1 MADPA
6 QSNRVQRSETHE
18 TTDDATTS
26 PANRTT
32 PADRTTPDAPLGG
45 GAPGTSPRTISPPSN
60 FERGAADRDI
70 ELTKE
75 PPDLTPRDPYP
86 GQIGGGPGAGD
97 ASSGGGAGAG
107 IPGGGTDMR
116 TGGAFSGGDVEQDRR
131 RIFGDTAIRADRGTG
146 EPKGDLEGAKVE
158 SDEGDFGGPLK
169 IRTTDDNRAPNPKR
183 QDQA

>member
-1 MADPA
+1 MADQA

-18 TTDDATTS
+18 ATDDATTS

-32 PADRTTPDAPLGG
+32 PESQDTG
-45 GAPGTSPRTISPPSN
+45 GAPGTSTPRTDSPPSN

-86 GQIGGGPGAGD
+86 GEIGGGPGAGD
-97 ASSGGGAGAG
+97 ASRGGGAGAG

-116 TGGAFSGGDVEQDRR
+116 TNGAFSGGDVEEDRR
-131 RIFGDTAIRADRGTG
+131 RIFGDAAGGHDRSPDA
-146 EPKGDLEGAKVE
+146 PKGDLEGAKVE

-183 QDQA
+183 QDQP

>member
-32 PADRTTPDAPLGG
+32 PTDRTTPDAPVGG
-45 GAPGTSPRTISPPSN
+45 GAPGTSTPRTSSPASN

-75 PPDLTPRDPYP
+75 PPDLTPREPYP

-116 TGGAFSGGDVEQDRR
+116 TYGAFSGGDVDEDRR
-131 RIFGDTAIRADRGTG
+131 RIFGDAGAGAAGGAGGG
-146 EPKGDLEGAKVE
+146 EDVSPPGAVVE
-158 SDEGDFGGPLK
+158 SDESSDGGPLRM
-169 IRTTDDNRAPNPKR
+169 RTTDGGDRGC
-183 QDQA
+183 

>member
-6 QSNRVQRSETHE
+6 QSNRAQRSETHE
-18 TTDDATTS
+18 ATDDATTS

-32 PADRTTPDAPLGG
+32 PESPGTG
-45 GAPGTSPRTISPPSN
+45 GAPGTSTPRTNAPPSN

-107 IPGGGTDMR
+107 VPGGGTDMR
-116 TGGAFSGGDVEQDRR
+116 TGGAFGGGDVEEDRR
-131 RIFGDTAIRADRGTG
+131 RIFGDAAGKPGSDSG
-146 EPKGDLEGAKVE
+146 EKQGELEGAKVE
-158 SDEGDFGGPLK
+158 SDEADFGGPLK
-169 IRTTDDNRAPNPKR
+169 IRTTDDDRAPNPKR
-183 QDQA
+183 MDQ